1 MTFKKSF
8 VSVSLAFD
16 VEEGKIDKKAI
27 DEEGKRYGGN
37 AAREERD
44 EPDKVAIFE

>member
-1 MTFKKSF
+1 L
-8 VSVSLAFD
+8 VSVSLASD
-16 VEEGKIDKKAI
+16 VKEGKVDKKAI

-37 AAREERD
+37 AEREDRE